1 MAPAAPAVAAA
12 AAAVAARPARAARVV
27 DALEVLLQPIWAA
40 MRELDADNIH
50 RLVLKGPPPADGS
63 PLLYHPRVVERRS
76 DRSSRFGHLVID
88 LPPLWQAELYGCLK
102 NGTVSLD
109 PTSFCNG
116 YRTTLQLVGLA
127 EEETGLAR
135 ATIAK
140 ELRCRQTDAVGAT
153 VGEEEEA
160 EEEEKSE
167 HHGAAARASSAT
179 ERILSFFAFLE
190 LQWAHWND
198 PLHKPAPPAP
208 PIHKKLYLYNLSPAD
223 LRGGEHVLT
232 AEDDE
237 VDADPASFF
246 HPPSRDRVSL
256 CQDHWKSDPRS
267 LYHLLQSAVDDESVS
282 CPGLFEALQ
291 YVKDGLVFFPMHGE
305 QLNLTFTHHQLSGD
319 TLWIILQP
327 GQHDKL
333 RELAYRIA
341 LARRLMLRKGVA
353 LDESKLSAA
362 QKQALRDVA
371 WVLFRAKMLVPP
383 LSLLRE
389 LDIEWRAEFVQ
400 AGRVIT
406 GDGDA
411 VHFGLSISDAETV
424 SFATNQ
430 LDLDYLERGPDE
442 VLRHMG
448 WVERMQ
454 KLHTAGELR
463 KWLDLLRIED
473 DWLRL
478 SLNHAPPGLT
488 CTLFTA
494 LKRDLTSATS
504 QHREG
509 EKHSYSDAYS
519 KEHLTR
525 LHAKG
530 GVCERILAKLHAC
543 KPLLQAHYEDVAEG
557 GRNLTLCAHA
567 SSHASRLSQDDMDE

>member
-1 MAPAAPAVAAA
+1 
-12 AAAVAARPARAARVV
+12 
-27 DALEVLLQPIWAA
+27 

-50 RLVLKGPPPADGS
+50 RLVLKGPPPADGT
-63 PLLYHPRVVERRS
+63 PLIYHPRVAERRS
-76 DRSSRFGHLVID
+76 DHSSRFGHLVID

-109 PTSFCNG
+109 PTCYSNG

-127 EEETGLAR
+127 EEETGLTR
-135 ATIAK
+135 SSIAK
-140 ELRCRQTDAVGAT
+140 ELHCRQTDAVGASIGEDEA
-153 VGEEEEA
+153 VGDDEEN
-160 EEEEKSE
+160 SE
-167 HHGAAARASSAT
+167 LGVGAARASSAT
-179 ERILSFFAFLE
+179 ERIRCFFAFLE

-198 PLHKPAPPAP
+198 PLHQPVPPVP
-208 PIHKKLYLYNLSPAD
+208 PIHQKLYLFNLSPAD
-223 LRGGEHVLT
+223 LRGGEKVLA
-232 AEDDE
+232 AEDDDD
-237 VDADPASFF
+237 DADPASFF
-246 HPPSRDRVSL
+246 HPPSRNRVSL

-267 LYHLLQSAVDDESVS
+267 LYHLLQSAVDEESLS

-319 TLWIILQP
+319 TLWIILQL

-333 RELAYRIA
+333 RELAYRMA
-341 LARRLMLRKGVA
+341 LARRLMLRKGA
-353 LDESKLSAA
+353 TLDESKLSAA
-362 QKQALRDVA
+362 QKEALRDVA
-371 WVLFRAKMLVPP
+371 WVLLRAKVLVPP

-448 WVERMQ
+448 WVERLQ
-454 KLHTAGELR
+454 KLHTTGQLR
-463 KWLDLLRIED
+463 KWLDLLRIDE

-478 SLNHAPPGLT
+478 ALNHAPPGLT

-494 LKRDLTSATS
+494 LKSDLTSAAS

-509 EKHSYSDAYS
+509 EKRSYSDGYTE
-519 KEHLTR
+519 EHLTR

-530 GVCERILAKLHAC
+530 GVCERILATRHAC
-543 KPLLQAHYEDVAEG
+543 KPLLQAHYKDVAEG
-557 GRNLTLCAHA
+557 GRNLTLCTHA
-567 SSHASRLSQDDMDE
+567 SPHKSRISEGDMEE